1 VVDQAALQAAELDP
15 IRGLFLGLRY
25 RDIQVQMVLHM
36 TDMLLLVEGVEQ
48 GALVHA
54 VFMVL
59 TVMDGQQ
66 VHHQVEMEALV

>member
-1 VVDQAALQAAELDP
+1 MLRAVELVL
-15 IRGLFLGLRY
+15 ILELFRGLRY

-36 TDMLLLVEGVEQ
+36 MDMLLLVEGVEQ
-48 GALVHA
+48 EVRVHA

-66 VHHQVEMEALV
+66 VHHRVEMEALV